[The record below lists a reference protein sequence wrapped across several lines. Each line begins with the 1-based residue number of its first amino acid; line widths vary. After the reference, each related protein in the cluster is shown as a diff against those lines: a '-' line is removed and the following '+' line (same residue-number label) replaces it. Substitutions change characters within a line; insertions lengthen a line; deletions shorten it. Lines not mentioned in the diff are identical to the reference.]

1 MSTLAP
7 APAPAPPPARGTA
20 ARPGRTRR
28 VVLTG
33 SAAVASLALVA
44 LGVAPQLSARLTGDE
59 LLLRV
64 APVDPIDPFRGA
76 YVRLDYPD
84 LRTEEGSWPP
94 AVDDG
99 ARGPVYAVLEQ
110 RPAADGRPATW
121 GLARW
126 SRVRP
131 TEERYLACD
140 DSDWAVECGIESWFV
155 PQDEAQRL
163 ERVLG
168 TTGALATVRV
178 DDEGHAAIV
187 DLRAP

>member
-1 MSTLAP
+1 MSTRRLVQPALA
-7 APAPAPPPARGTA
+7 
-20 ARPGRTRR
+20 
-28 VVLTG
+28 
-33 SAAVASLALVA
+33 AAVSLALVA
-44 LGVAPQLSARLTGDE
+44 LGVAPQLSARLTGEE

-64 APVDPIDPFRGA
+64 APVDPVDPFRGA
-76 YVRLDYPD
+76 YVTLSYPD
-84 LRTEEGSWPP
+84 LREPGGSWPT

-99 ARGPVYAVLEQ
+99 ERGAVYAVLEAQ
-110 RPAADGRPATW
+110 PVTDGAPTTW

-131 TEERYLACD
+131 EGAPYLACD
-140 DSDWAVECGIESWFV
+140 DTDWAVRCGIESWFV

-163 ERVLG
+163 ERALA

-178 DDEGHAAIV
+178 DSRGHAAIV